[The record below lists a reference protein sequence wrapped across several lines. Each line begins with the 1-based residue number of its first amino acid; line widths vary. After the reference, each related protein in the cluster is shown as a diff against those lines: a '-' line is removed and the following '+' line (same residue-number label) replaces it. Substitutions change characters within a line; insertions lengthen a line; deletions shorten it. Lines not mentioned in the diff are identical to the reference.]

1 MISAKISAALSFFG
15 QNWRQFN
22 LHTHT
27 HTHTHIYIYV
37 IHIQNRSLELRGPS
51 SRSQKSAERACKT
64 GSEGS
69 VCLSSDGTMKH
80 DSLPYSMRMAPR
92 GTYTFAM
99 AQLSAELFCF
109 FLKVFAFLDEQ
120 IISSF
125 GRGRPRDQLYGGP
138 PGGAN
143 LKFKTQVSPP
153 CVLQVLGCWPGAV
166 SLSRRDICAKRH
178 CGGLRGPLCA
188 PPSTAPLTEWARN
201 TEYSRARAYAPGPS
215 AGPMDLPGPAP
226 AGCGLAAG
234 SPEARPRRALA
245 AATESPARGPA
256 SPLRLPASLRYC
268 DHTPPRCRAAGPGP
282 MDARPGRA
290 AAFLTRPWP
299 RAALGLNFNGGARNS
314 RWASTGSAG

>member
-1 MISAKISAALSFFG
+1 MRGVISAKISAALSFFG

-27 HTHTHIYIYV
+27 HTHTHTRTHTYIYV

-109 FLKVFAFLDEQ
+109 LKVFAFLDEQ

-143 LKFKTQVSPP
+143 PKFKTQVSPP

-201 TEYSRARAYAPGPS
+201 TEYSRARACAPGPS

-234 SPEARPRRALA
+234 SRPVLA
-245 AATESPARGPA
+245 AHWQRPLSRRPEGLRRPSGSRRVCATVTTR
-256 SPLRLPASLRYC
+256 
-268 DHTPPRCRAAGPGP
+268 H
-282 MDARPGRA
+282 RA
-290 AAFLTRPWP
+290 AARRGRGLWQLAPAARRP
-299 RAALGLNFNGGARNS
+299 S
-314 RWASTGSAG
+314 